1 MTWSLLPEIACNSP
15 SRVAGQLTQ
24 EQSSRVATFSVP
36 AIIIHLITTSPVVHL
51 FHVSSF
57 HLLKLVSSLPEWMRV
72 YVTYLQVMILK
83 RCITTIAMSAQVVT
97 YRQPGC
103 TRPSRWCAP
112 QPRSSPPEAG
122 TRAPGN
128 KHNWWRGEVGT
139 SKMVAARSGVQGH
152 LLTQARQRHG
162 NR

>member
-1 MTWSLLPEIACNSP
+1 M
-15 SRVAGQLTQ
+15 TQ
-24 EQSSRVATFSVP
+24 EQSSRVATSSVP
-36 AIIIHLITTSPVVHL
+36 AIILYLITTSPVVHL

-57 HLLKLVSSLPEWMRV
+57 HLLKLFSSFPEWMRV
-72 YVTYLQVMILK
+72 YLTCSQVMILK
-83 RCITTIAMSAQVVT
+83 RCITTIALSAQVVT
-97 YRQPGC
+97 YRQPGY

-112 QPRSSPPEAG
+112 PPRSSPPGAG
-122 TRAPGN
+122 TRAPAN

-152 LLTQARQRHG
+152 LLTQARQRQG

>member
-24 EQSSRVATFSVP
+24 EQSSRVATSSAP
-36 AIIIHLITTSPVVHL
+36 AIIFYLIIASPVVHL

-57 HLLKLVSSLPEWMRV
+57 HLLKLFSSFPKWMRV
-72 YVTYLQVMILK
+72 YVTYLQVRILK
-83 RCITTIAMSAQVVT
+83 RCITTFAIAQVVT

-122 TRAPGN
+122 TRAPAN
-128 KHNWWRGEVGT
+128 KHNWHPSPIWSSIVSLSTR
-139 SKMVAARSGVQGH
+139 VAVLNG
-152 LLTQARQRHG
+152 
-162 NR
+162 